1 MTNQTPDGGVPTEHG
16 QPPVPPADPHAATP
30 MYPGGP
36 VPPKKGLPGWA
47 LALIIGGG
55 VLLIGVIVVA
65 VLVFSLIANSVKNQA
80 DPEPESTP
88 VATEEASPDP
98 GLKNESIPLS
108 GSADFGGPPIW
119 GAPYLS
125 GWDIKILDQEGI
137 NSFENLTLGC
147 TFTTSQ
153 NIQDVDRS
161 SSSDE
166 ASSRSLMDVLKNEI
180 FKRSPDSV
188 EAAEDI
194 VDLSIGASGSSSTI
208 EFLSSRLDFTAS
220 SGEFTSVIFARSMP
234 HSGSYMYTHL
244 ECTRAAID
252 GADSPLQTLTDQLA
266 VVPSP

>member
-1 MTNQTPDGGVPTEHG
+1 
-16 QPPVPPADPHAATP
+16 

-65 VLVFSLIANSVKNQA
+65 VLIFTMVANAAKELA
-80 DPEPESTP
+80 DIGQDVTSTSPAEEPTGPSDSGTNI
-88 VATEEASPDP
+88 D
-98 GLKNESIPLS
+98 SIPLS
-108 GSADFGGPPIW
+108 GAADFGGPPIW

-125 GWDIKILDQEGI
+125 GWDIKVFDQEGI

-153 NIQDVDRS
+153 NVQEVDRA

-166 ASSRSLMDVLKNEI
+166 TSTRSLMDVLKNEI
-180 FKRSPDSV
+180 FKRSPDAV
-188 EAAEDI
+188 EAAESI
-194 VDLSIGASGSSSTI
+194 VDLSIGVSGSSSTI
-208 EFLSSRLDFTAS
+208 EFSSLRLDFTAS
-220 SGEFTSVIFARSMP
+220 SGEYTSVIFARSMP
-234 HSGSYMYTHL
+234 QSGSYMYTHL

-252 GADSPLQTLTDQLA
+252 GADSPLQALTDQLA
-266 VVPSP
+266 VVPTP